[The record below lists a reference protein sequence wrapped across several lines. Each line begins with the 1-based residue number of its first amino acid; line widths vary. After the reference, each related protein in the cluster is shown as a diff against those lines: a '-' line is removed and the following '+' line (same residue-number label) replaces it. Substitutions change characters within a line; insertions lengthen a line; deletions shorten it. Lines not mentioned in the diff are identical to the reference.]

1 MAGVVHRNL
10 PDQLTELL
18 RERILAGVAAP
29 GEPVRQ
35 DALAAELGVSKIP
48 LREAMARLEQEGL
61 LRSEAN
67 RGYFVRE
74 LSADEAREVYA
85 LRLRLEPAAAA
96 AAAARATAEDR
107 ETARAALAV
116 LDEATD
122 ARGPNVGI
130 LNRAFHLALVRP
142 ARQLVTFEIVERLH
156 ILSERYVRK
165 HLEPQGRDNRA
176 NQEHSDLLDAWLAR
190 DGPAVSEL
198 LGAHISQ
205 TQDDLARQLTDRQP
219 PHNQTT

>member
-29 GEPVRQ
+29 GDPVRQ
-35 DALAAELGVSKIP
+35 DAIAAELGVSKIP

-74 LSADEAREVYA
+74 LNASEAQEVYA
-85 LRLRLEPAAAA
+85 LRLKLEPPTAA
-96 AAAARATAEDR
+96 AAAARANLDDQAA
-107 ETARAALAV
+107 ARAALKA
-116 LDEATD
+116 LDEATETH
-122 ARGPNVGI
+122 AANVGV

-142 ARQLVTFEIVERLH
+142 ARQRVTFEIVERLH

-165 HLEPQGRDNRA
+165 HLEPEGRDDRA
-176 NQEHSDLLDAWLAR
+176 SAEHRDLLDAWLAR
-190 DGPAVSEL
+190 DSAAITAL
-198 LGAHISQ
+198 LGAHIAQ
-205 TQDDLARQLTDRQP
+205 TEDDLIRQLASE
-219 PHNQTT
+219 

>member
-18 RERILAGVAAP
+18 RERILSGIAAP
-29 GEPVRQ
+29 GDPVRQ

-74 LSADEAREVYA
+74 LSASEAREVYA
-85 LRLRLEPAAAA
+85 LRLKLEPAVA
-96 AAAARATAEDR
+96 ATAATQATTEDQA
-107 ETARAALAV
+107 TAQAALEA
-116 LDEATD
+116 LDKATD
-122 ARGPNVGI
+122 AHGPNVGV

-176 NQEHSDLLDAWLAR
+176 NQEHRDLLDAWLAR
-190 DGPAVSEL
+190 DGAAVTAL
-198 LGAHISQ
+198 LSTHIGR
-205 TQDDLARQLTDRQP
+205 TEDDLARQLADQ
-219 PHNQTT
+219 